1 MKVEG
6 EYININ
12 ELYGS
17 VDKQSISKTTGIWY
31 NDKKA
36 RRAVYNGIIRYDHW
50 ITTLIADNFDAPA
63 EGGIV
68 KDLINVE
75 SYGTDVMGQN
85 HEMTN
90 LIFDPSTIPT
100 NTTTNVIK
108 RNIKITQVDTDKY
121 VIVECSQAAAA
132 ITWTVEASLS
142 VGSTSANGGYVSTS
156 VSWVRYRNGVRYDS
170 GTVTPS
176 SISGYSNGGYDSYI
190 SGTSVYVPNAGTT
203 TSQPIVF
210 TITGFSFYLDG
221 EKYERT
227 STTYVYL
234 GYNTYST
241 STEYSVSLNMP
252 SSYVP
257 AIGGSFTVTGAS
269 SQKRTKYTYTSGSVT
284 YGSYSSAMATLSFSS
299 HCSSSTSS
307 FSGTG
312 NSFTVYVDE
321 NINSTNRMCYVYV
334 RDGGGTTHTFS
345 TTQYKASYEFYSNT
359 GAAIGASGGSM
370 TLFLTSTR
378 NGKAYPVLSSWI
390 SVSGISGTSVSVST
404 VDSYY
409 GEYRVEISNIPANTS
424 TSTRYFTITADH
436 PVSGVDSV
444 VWNAL
449 QAGASQIKGKVA
461 VMLEP
466 AYSLGKKRVSYKIYF
481 DATNTTNYSG
491 GTIRNVHIQLSTN
504 RNQADGNFTPI
515 KLYDSLSVPKGTKS
529 DTKSGT
535 LMNSQELDVYVLVFF
550 DDKLQYITMPMETP
564 DFQG

>member
-6 EYININ
+6 EYIAVN
-12 ELYGS
+12 ELYGNMVGTAS
-17 VDKQSISKTTGIWY
+17 VSKGILY
-31 NDKKA
+31 NGNVG
-36 RRAVYNGIIRYDHW
+36 RRALLNGIIKYDHW
-50 ITTLIADNFDAPA
+50 ITTLSAEDFNMSA
-63 EGGIV
+63 EGGYVSNFI
-68 KDLINVE
+68 KAE
-75 SYGTDVMGQN
+75 SYGLDCKNVKHDMEVSYTPDFIQANSETSSKTHSIEVKQTK
-85 HEMTN
+85 TN
-90 LIFDPSTIPT
+90 KVL
-100 NTTTNVIK
+100 
-108 RNIKITQVDTDKY
+108 NITCT
-121 VIVECSQAAAA
+121 QAAAS

-142 VGSTSANGGYVSTS
+142 VGSASANGGYVSTS

-241 STEYSVSLNMP
+241 SIEYYISLNMP

-284 YGSYSSAMATLSFSS
+284 YGSYSSATATLSFSS

-312 NSFTVYVDE
+312 NSFTVYVEE

-334 RDGGGTTHTFS
+334 RDGEGTTHTFS

-359 GAAIGASGGSM
+359 MAAIGASGGSM
-370 TLFLTSTR
+370 TLLLTSTR

-390 SVSGISGTSVSVST
+390 SVSGISGTSVNVST

-409 GEYRVEISNIPANTS
+409 GEYRVEISNIPANTF
-424 TSTRYFTITADH
+424 TSARYFTITADH

-444 VWNAL
+444 VWNAQ

-461 VMLEP
+461 VRLE
-466 AYSLGKKRVSYKIYF
+466 ATYSLGKSSVDYKIYF

-491 GTIRNVHIQLSTN
+491 GTINNVQIQLSTN
-504 RNQADGNFTPI
+504 RNQTDGNFKPL
-515 KLYDSLSVPKGTKS
+515 KLYDSLSVPQGTKS
-529 DTKSGT
+529 ATRSGS
-535 LMNSQELDVYVLVFF
+535 LRNLDELDVYVLVFF
-550 DDKLQYITMPMETP
+550 DNKMQYSTMPMQTP
-564 DFQG
+564 NIQE